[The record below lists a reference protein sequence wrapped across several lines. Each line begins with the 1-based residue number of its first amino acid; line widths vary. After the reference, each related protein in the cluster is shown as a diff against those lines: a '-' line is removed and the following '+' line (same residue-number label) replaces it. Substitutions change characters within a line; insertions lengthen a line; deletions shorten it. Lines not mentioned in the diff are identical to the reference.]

1 MTPALFAYLRPATLE
16 EALTVLA
23 AEGED
28 AMPLAGGQSLMP
40 MMAMRMARPVRL
52 LDLNRVPGLDGID
65 LSDDVLRIGAMA
77 RHASVLRDP
86 LVARAA
92 PLLPLALAE
101 VAHPA
106 IRNRGTLGGS
116 LCLADPAAE
125 LPACM
130 ITLDATILLAAA
142 GGTRR
147 VPARDFFQGL
157 YATARRPDELLV
169 GVEIPVAAGWTPW
182 FQEVARRRGD
192 YAMAGLAVMLRRVEG
207 RVAAARLSFC
217 GVEAAPRR
225 LAAVEAALVT
235 GQDTAALLPGLLT
248 PLGSD
253 EVPVAYRLHLA
264 QVLLRRATET
274 AHAAA

>member
-1 MTPALFAYLRPATLE
+1 MTPARFAYLRPATLA
-16 EALTVLA
+16 EALAVLA
-23 AEGED
+23 AEGDD

-40 MMAMRMARPVRL
+40 MMAMRMARPARL
-52 LDLNRVPGLDGID
+52 VDLNRVPGLDAIALADG
-65 LSDDVLRIGAMA
+65 VLRIGAMT
-77 RHASVLRDP
+77 RHAVVLRDP

-130 ITLDATILLAAA
+130 IALDATIVLESA
-142 GGTRR
+142 GGARR
-147 VPARDFFQGL
+147 VAARDFFAGL
-157 YATARRPDELLV
+157 YATARRADELLV
-169 GVEIPVAAGWTPW
+169 GVEIAVAAGWTPW

-192 YAMAGLAVMLRRVEG
+192 YAMAGLALMLHRAEG
-207 RVAAARLSFC
+207 SLTAARLSFC

-225 LAAVEAALVT
+225 LPAVEAALVA
-235 GQDTAALLPGLLT
+235 GQDAAALLPGVLT
-248 PLGSD
+248 PLGSP